1 MQSLSEHT
9 TITLTLSKLIS
20 HFCTSNCI
28 KGALHLT
35 QPVTRTK
42 KTKKN
47 YSNTDLYKK
56 KKKKKSIFISE
67 NHCTH
72 RQPLNKILWNEK
84 NCSSCNSV
92 DGDKA
97 ISSHIQYIRNALGWL
112 QLTREV

>member
-1 MQSLSEHT
+1 MQSLSEHS

-42 KTKKN
+42 KQN
-47 YSNTDLYKK
+47 YSNTDLY

-67 NHCTH
+67 NHCTQ
-72 RQPLNKILWNEK
+72 RQPLNQILWNEK